1 MKKQEKLQDAIGMV
15 GNDLIQKAGNYRRKT
30 AKIVLKWLTP
40 AVAAVL
46 VVGVVCGSLLWPRDP
61 GLDLSG
67 DSVATPDQPVDKEP
81 AHNIGVS
88 KVLAAADY
96 PDAASYL
103 EMDERRDWANQKYDR
118 NQSAIKGGNVNSFL
132 NQSLPAV
139 FRDSN
144 EQNRIYSP
152 LNVYIALAMLTEV
165 TEGETRQQILD
176 LLGVSEVETLREKC
190 RALWNASYR
199 DDGVLTSILA
209 SSVWLDDVLTIN
221 QDTVERLAKN
231 YYASSYRGDLGSE
244 EMNTLLKNWLDEQTG
259 GLLKDQIKDLQ
270 MAPETVLALA
280 TTIYYRAKWSEEFS
294 DKQSKEMTF
303 YAPAGEETH
312 TFLCKKYTGDFLM
325 GEGYRATRLPMD
337 QGGYMYFILPDEGT
351 DPETLLQTAPLGD
364 LIAGAVKLNTY
375 KVDFSVPKFD
385 VASQVNLVN
394 ALDQLGMK
402 KIFDSEEAEFTL
414 EFVEQELPLY
424 LSKVQHDARVKID
437 EEGCEASAYTVDI
450 MEGLSDYW
458 EEIPSAV
465 FQADRPFIFAITSE
479 YDLPLFVGTVYRP

>member
-46 VVGVVCGSLLWPRDP
+46 VMGIVCGSLLWPRDP

-67 DSVATPDQPVDKEP
+67 DPVATPDHPVDKEP

-103 EMDERRDWANQKYDR
+103 KEEEWEEWQNQRSDR
-118 NQSAIKGGNVNSFL
+118 NKYAKQGGNIDSFL
-132 NQSLPAV
+132 QKSMAGILSTNQ
-139 FRDSN
+139 REN
-144 EQNRIYSP
+144 KIYSP

-165 TEGETRQQILD
+165 TEGESRQQILD
-176 LLGVSEVETLREKC
+176 LLGVPDVATLREKC
-190 RALWNASYR
+190 RALWKANYR

-244 EMNTLLKNWLDEQTG
+244 EMNELLKTWLDEQTG

-270 MAPETVLALA
+270 MSPDTVLALA
-280 TTIYYRAKWSEEFS
+280 TTIYYRAKWADEFWQTQTRE
-294 DKQSKEMTF
+294 KTF
-303 YAPAGEETH
+303 YAPDEEVKCL
-312 TFLCKKYTGDFLM
+312 FMYKNY
-325 GEGYRATRLPMD
+325 E
-337 QGGYMYFILPDEGT
+337 GGYLKGENYQVVYQRMSNSGNMYFILPDEGV
-351 DPETLLQTAPLGD
+351 DPQNLLKDPKIAEIVSGGGD
-364 LIAGAVKLNTY
+364 YSEYEI
-375 KVDFSVPKFD
+375 DFSVPRFD
-385 VASQVNLVN
+385 ISSQIKLNE
-394 ALDQLGMK
+394 ALKELGVQNV
-402 KIFDSEEAEFTL
+402 FDSESAEFNL
-414 EFVEQELPLY
+414 EFVEEELPLY
-424 LSKVQHDARVKID
+424 LSKVQHDARVKIN
-437 EEGCEASAYTVDI
+437 EEGCEAAAYTVEQLDG
-450 MEGLSDYW
+450 EAAPGTKL
-458 EEIPSAV
+458 PKV
-465 FQADRPFIFAITSE
+465 QVKADRPFIFAITSE
-479 YDLPLFVGTVYRP
+479 YDLPLFVGTVYQP